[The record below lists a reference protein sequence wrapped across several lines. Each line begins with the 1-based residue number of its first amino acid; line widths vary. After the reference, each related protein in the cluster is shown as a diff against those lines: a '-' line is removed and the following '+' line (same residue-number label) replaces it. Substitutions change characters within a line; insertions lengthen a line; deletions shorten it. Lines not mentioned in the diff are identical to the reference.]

1 MPIDFVRRL
10 FSGSDEQPG
19 SRVLQLFTPAVV
31 GSDRPAL
38 RLVVGGITLAGIA
51 VAGAVALSSMLTLI
65 GAILGLYLLLTQVL
79 GLELDFDPRAFVEEA
94 RRAAA
99 RA

>member
-1 MPIDFVRRL
+1 MALDFVRRL
-10 FSGSDEQPG
+10 FSGSDERPG
-19 SRVLQLFTPAVV
+19 SRVLQLFTPSVV
-31 GSDRPAL
+31 GPERPGL
-38 RLVVGGITLAGIA
+38 RLVVGGMTLAGIA

-79 GLELDFDPRAFVEEA
+79 GIELDFDPRAFVEEA

>member
-1 MPIDFVRRL
+1 MALDFVRRL
-10 FSGSDEQPG
+10 FSGSDEKAG
-19 SRVLQLFTPAVV
+19 SRVLQLFTPSGV
-31 GSDRPAL
+31 GPERPAL
-38 RLVVGGITLAGIA
+38 RLVVGGMTLAGIA
-51 VAGAVALSSMLTLI
+51 VAGVVALTSMLTLI

-79 GLELDFDPRAFVEEA
+79 GIELDFDPRAFVEEA